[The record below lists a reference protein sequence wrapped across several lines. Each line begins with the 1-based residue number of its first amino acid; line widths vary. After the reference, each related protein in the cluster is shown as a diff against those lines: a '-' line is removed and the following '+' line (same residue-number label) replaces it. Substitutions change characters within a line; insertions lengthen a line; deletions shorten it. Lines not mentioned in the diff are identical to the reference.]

1 MTIAIIGGSGVQR
14 WALAGAGETIEVA
27 TPYAPEP
34 VRLRS
39 GRWGGRDVVFLPRHG
54 AGHTVPP
61 HRINYRANIHALKTL
76 DVTAVLAMA
85 TVGGISTAAKPGS
98 LMVPD
103 QILDY
108 TYGRAHTFFDGE
120 DGHVAHVDMSEP
132 YCEGLRRHL
141 LAAGAEEGL
150 SVIGSGTYAATQGPR
165 FETPAEIR
173 RLEQDGADVVGMTG
187 MPEAALARELQLAY
201 AALAVIVNPAAGKAV
216 DAIDMAQIQEWLSV
230 GSSRAETVLA
240 RAIGRIGDETFEVP
254 PPVEP

>member
-1 MTIAIIGGSGVQR
+1 MSIAIIGGSGVQR
-14 WALAGAGETIEVA
+14 WALAGADETLEVS

-39 GRWGGRDVVFLPRHG
+39 GKWGGQDVVFLPRHG
-54 AGHTVPP
+54 PGHTVPP

-85 TVGGISTAAKPGS
+85 TVGGISAAATPGS

-108 TYGRAHTFFDGE
+108 TYDRAHTFFDGE

-141 LAAGAEEGL
+141 IAAGSEGGV
-150 SVIGSGTYAATQGPR
+150 SVIETGTYAATQGPR

-173 RLEQDGADVVGMTG
+173 RLERDGADVVGMTG

-201 AALAVIVNPAAGKAV
+201 AALAVIVNPAAGKAT
-216 DAIDMAQIQEWLSV
+216 DAIDMAQIQEWLLI
-230 GSSRAETVLA
+230 GSSMAEDLLERAV
-240 RAIGRIGDETFEVP
+240 GRIGGKTFEVP